1 MNSLRILITTGI
13 FPPSIGGPARIVE
26 QLSSDLSLK
35 NIKVSVLAF
44 GEEDGKIRSYNVF
57 KCESKI
63 NFALSVWRLG
73 KEADVIYTFD
83 LYTAG
88 FFSWL
93 IGKVILRKKL
103 IVRFAGDSAWESA
116 YNQGLTKDDILT
128 FQEKFYGIK
137 IWMMKKARSLILKG
151 ADSVV
156 SVSYFMKNLAEKIGV
171 EKEKI
176 EVIYNS
182 VDFIDF
188 KNLNCETEI
197 LQDKFGLRNLKIIVT
212 AGRFVPWKGIDGLIK
227 AIDLLKSERQFSFKL
242 LIIGDGPDF
251 GNLKALVDEKGLNDE
266 ILFTGK
272 IPQDK
277 MFAYLNLA
285 DVFVLNSK
293 YEGLSH
299 VLLEALRAGKPIVAS
314 DCGGNSE
321 VVENEKNGLLV
332 EYNNIK
338 QLSEAVK
345 IILTEEKWRASEF
358 KKICVESLKKF
369 SWQNVVERTVNVF
382 DKIKQKHE

>member
-1 MNSLRILITTGI
+1 MNPLRILITTGI

-197 LQDKFGLRNLKIIVT
+197 LRDKFGLRNLKIIVT
-212 AGRFVPWKGIDGLIK
+212 AGRFVPWKGIDGLIE

-266 ILFTGK
+266 VLFTGK
-272 IPQDK
+272 ILQDK

-358 KKICVESLKKF
+358 KNICVESLKKF